1 MNAQTKTA
9 TVLQPTLPA
18 PGPLAVVGSGSTA
31 VAAFAPTSFE
41 GLMQVADMMSRSGPA
56 VPKHLRNSPGMC
68 LSVAMVAYQN
78 GFNPWLLA
86 ADSYVVNDILAYG
99 AKALIA
105 MINNSAQMEGRLHYD
120 LTGAWPN
127 RACTV
132 TGRLRGDDRPKEF
145 TVQAAT
151 ITTRNSPLWK
161 QQPDQQLIYF
171 SARAWA
177 RLYMPEVLLGLMDT
191 EEAVN
196 RAEQQLADHGHGA
209 AVARPT
215 RAAQTL
221 PEDPHII
228 DAEAEAL
235 PDSLE
240 WVSSDGD
247 VTDLSPTDW
256 VDCWL
261 AAIAAAT
268 DGDILVG
275 LWDSNSSQLTRLRN
289 LGLEAPVEEIA
300 NAHIAKTDALAAAER
315 QKREKQQAYIAN
327 CLTEIEACGSVE
339 ALDRWQTDRA
349 AALRKMTDVQYAPI
363 SAAIE
368 SRMTFL
374 RDTPPKTLV

>member
-1 MNAQTKTA
+1 MSAQTKPATA
-9 TVLQPTLPA
+9 LQVPSPA

-145 TVQAAT
+145 TVQAAS

-191 EEAVN
+191 DEAVD
-196 RAEQQLADHGHGA
+196 RTSQQLADHGHGA

-215 RAAQTL
+215 RAAQEQTA
-221 PEDPHII
+221 EESHII
-228 DAEAEAL
+228 DAEAETL
-235 PDSLE
+235 PDTLE
-240 WVSSDGD
+240 WVSADGD
-247 VTDLSPTDW
+247 VTELSPTDW

-275 LWDSNSSQLTRLRN
+275 LWDSNSGQLQRLRD
-289 LGLEAPVEEIA
+289 LGFEAPAEEIA
-300 NAHIAKTDALAAAER
+300 TAHTAKADALAATER
-315 QKREKQQAYIAN
+315 QKREKQQAYINN
-327 CLTEIEACGSVE
+327 CLKEIEGCQSVE
-339 ALDRWQTDRA
+339 ALDRWQDERA
-349 AALRKMTDVQYAPI
+349 TALRRMSDLQYAPVG
-363 SAAIE
+363 AAIE
-368 SRMTFL
+368 SRMAFL
-374 RDTPPKTLV
+374 REQAATE